1 MVRGADFAERGR
13 THELEKAQAGFAVK
27 SYALTGKYNRRL
39 EDAIDEN
46 ASANVDMECRLLP
59 LMLAQNLMAKLLDVG
74 VVALSLALYTSGR
87 MARLNCVML
96 SICSFLR
103 TEGLEQAGTQS
114 SLLRAVDTCAN
125 QADDILRL
133 PAMDTSGSKFARS
146 SMTSGRRI
154 FTFPTVK
161 SPSST
166 VLLWT
171 FPNGQPQRLSDPPA
185 AAKRRCASCCLASG
199 MWTQAA

>member
-1 MVRGADFAERGR
+1 MARGADFAEQGC

-74 VVALSLALYTSGR
+74 VVALSLALYTSGH
-87 MARLNCVML
+87 MALLNCVML

-114 SLLRAVDTCAN
+114 SLLRVVDTCVN

-133 PAMDTSGSKFARS
+133 PAMDTSGSEFAPERHDLRAEDIHLS
-146 SMTSGRRI
+146 YGE
-154 FTFPTVK
+154 

>member
-1 MVRGADFAERGR
+1 
-13 THELEKAQAGFAVK
+13 
-27 SYALTGKYNRRL
+27 
-39 EDAIDEN
+39 
-46 ASANVDMECRLLP
+46 MECRLLP

-114 SLLRAVDTCAN
+114 SLLRIVDTCAN

-146 SMTSGRRI
+146 SMNSGRRI